1 MNVAA
6 LIQLLRL
13 SGMIRDYSHNVDFN
27 ASCLKS
33 MTFAFVSH
41 QMSRLRLITF
51 DVTNTLLRL
60 RGSPGRE
67 YANVA
72 KMFGVNIGHDE
83 LDRVYLDVWAEKK
96 SEHPIYGL
104 SEGLTTK
111 QWWADF
117 VRRVFCR
124 AGYTGSP
131 VILEVVAEKL
141 HDKFSE
147 GKNWET
153 MPFASDVLKVGI

>member
-1 MNVAA
+1 
-6 LIQLLRL
+6 
-13 SGMIRDYSHNVDFN
+13 
-27 ASCLKS
+27 
-33 MTFAFVSH
+33 
-41 QMSRLRLITF
+41 
-51 DVTNTLLRL
+51 
-60 RGSPGRE
+60 
-67 YANVA
+67 
-72 KMFGVNIGHDE
+72 
-83 LDRVYLDVWAEKK
+83 VWAEKK

-104 SEGLTTK
+104 SDGLTTK

-141 HDKFSE
+141 HEKFSE

-153 MPFASDVLKVGI
+153 MPFASDVLKVGVRGVGIGPVFSSYLTFYGIFCKKR

>member
-1 MNVAA
+1 MACTNMVTVMFA
-6 LIQLLRL
+6 ITVIL
-13 SGMIRDYSHNVDFN
+13 SIIVTSIHSH
-27 ASCLKS
+27 STLC
-33 MTFAFVSH
+33 VSFCR

-83 LDRVYLDVWAEKK
+83 LDRVYNDVWAEKK
-96 SEHPIYGL
+96 SDHPIYGL

-124 AGYTGSP
+124 AGYTGNAIILD
-131 VILEVVAEKL
+131 VIAEEL

-153 MPFASDVLKVGI
+153 MPFASDVLKVCTVV

>member
-1 MNVAA
+1 M
-6 LIQLLRL
+6 
-13 SGMIRDYSHNVDFN
+13 S
-27 ASCLKS
+27 
-33 MTFAFVSH
+33 FAFVSH

-104 SEGLTTK
+104 SDGLTTK

-153 MPFASDVLKVGI
+153 MPFASDVLKVGVRGVGIGPVFSRYLTCCGIFVRNGNINIFILS

>member
-1 MNVAA
+1 
-6 LIQLLRL
+6 
-13 SGMIRDYSHNVDFN
+13 
-27 ASCLKS
+27 
-33 MTFAFVSH
+33 
-41 QMSRLRLITF
+41 MSRLRLITF

-141 HDKFSE
+141 HEKFSE

-153 MPFASDVLKVGI
+153 MPFASDVLKVGARGVGLMFRYSNFLTLFITFRSYNLGVKTWRLTLGTVYPS